1 VLVTRVLVVGVGNY
15 GVLCIEARDFD
26 DGAATEEKMCR
37 GGVGVLYGGQRRRSV
52 GVA

>member
-1 VLVTRVLVVGVGNY
+1 MGLLGVEFRSG
-15 GVLCIEARDFD
+15 D

-37 GGVGVLYGGQRRRSV
+37 GGGVGVLYGVRASSV